1 MRRLLLTLCFA
12 VLLPLLAVP
21 TPGSAQAPSLD
32 ELREQDEPLE
42 INAKEGIEWRR
53 EEQLYIARG
62 SAVVSSGDLAVHAE
76 VLSAHYVELPDGSS
90 EIDRVD
96 AEGDVRIVTPNG
108 VVYGDAGAF
117 DVVNGVLVLVGDNLR
132 LESGDDLVTA
142 RDSLEYW
149 EGKRLAVARGDAQAV
164 RDDRR
169 VQADILS
176 AHFEPD
182 ANGDLQIRR
191 IDAIGNVR
199 IVTPTE
205 FAQGD
210 RGVYYVDERVATL
223 KGDVKITRGENQLNG
238 EYAEVN
244 LGSGVSRLLASAPGE
259 NTSTGGNT
267 SRVQS
272 LILPRK
278 KPVAGSGQ

>member
-1 MRRLLLTLCFA
+1 MRPLLLLSFA
-12 VLLPLLAVP
+12 LLLSPLAVS
-21 TPGSAQAPSLD
+21 TPSSAQAPSFDKLQ
-32 ELREQDEPLE
+32 EQDEPLE
-42 INAKEGIEWRR
+42 INATEGIEWRR

-62 SAVVSSGDLAVHAE
+62 DAVVSSGDLAVHAE
-76 VLSAHYVELPDGSS
+76 VLSAHYVQLPDGSS

-96 AEGDVRIVTPNG
+96 AEGDVRIVTPNA

-117 DVVNGVLVLVGDNLR
+117 DVVNGVLVLVGENLR
-132 LESGDDLVTA
+132 LESGNDLVTA

-169 VQADILS
+169 VKADILS

-182 ANGDLQIRR
+182 AKGSLQIRR

-244 LGSGVSRLLASAPGE
+244 LESGVSRLLASAPGAA
-259 NTSTGGNT
+259 SSGG
-267 SRVQS
+267 SSARVQG

-278 KPVAGSGQ
+278 KPAAGSGQ